1 MSLHTVNQLQN
12 SLADIISNAFLQL
25 WYLYC
30 NLQPLNAVKCFCLI
44 NLKEEKN
51 SGKNIVYKVH
61 ESDFMINLH
70 VHVIMVLWK
79 RMAM

>member
-1 MSLHTVNQLQN
+1 MLSLLQFATIEC
-12 SLADIISNAFLQL
+12 S
-25 WYLYC
+25 
-30 NLQPLNAVKCFCLI
+30 KMCFCLI

-61 ESDFMINLH
+61 ESDFMINFY
-70 VHVIMVLWK
+70 VHVIMVVWK

>member
-1 MSLHTVNQLQN
+1 MISLLQFATIEC
-12 SLADIISNAFLQL
+12 S
-25 WYLYC
+25 
-30 NLQPLNAVKCFCLI
+30 KMCFCLI

-61 ESDFMINLH
+61 ESDFMIYL
-70 VHVIMVLWK
+70 HVIMVVWK